1 VTARLALEGV
11 CAGYAGPDVV
21 HDVRLTVEPGEVV
34 ALLGPNGAGKTT
46 ILNAISGL
54 APVREGT
61 ILLDGKP
68 VHRLPA
74 HRIAAAGI
82 AHVPQGRK
90 LFGYSTGR
98 ANLAIGGYAR
108 SDRRA
113 VDEDMRRFLERWP
126 IATRVADQRGNLMSG
141 GEQQVIAVGRGLM
154 ARPRLLLLDEPSL
167 GLAPILVEQL
177 MEMLRSVEAEWA
189 TEGLSMLL
197 VEQNAAKAIALADR
211 VYVAVAGRIVHHCR
225 ASEIT
230 PADVVELYLG
240 R

>member
-1 VTARLALEGV
+1 VSTRLALDGV

-21 HDVRLTVEPGEVV
+21 HDISLKVERGEVV

-46 ILNAISGL
+46 ILNAISGM
-54 APVREGT
+54 APVRAGT
-61 ILLDGKP
+61 IAFDGKE

-74 HRIAAAGI
+74 HRIASMGI

-98 ANLAIGGYAR
+98 ANLAIGGYPRANR
-108 SDRRA
+108 TA
-113 VDEDMRRFLERWP
+113 VDEDLRRFLGRWE
-126 IATRVADQRGNLMSG
+126 IAARVADQRGNLMSG

-154 ARPRLLLLDEPSL
+154 ARPGLLLLDEPSL
-167 GLAPILVEQL
+167 GLAPILVERL
-177 MEMLRSVEAEWA
+177 MEMLRSVEKDWA
-189 TEGLSMLL
+189 AEGLAMLL
-197 VEQNAAKAIALADR
+197 VEQNAAKAIELADR

-230 PADVVELYLG
+230 AADVIDLYLG

>member
-1 VTARLALEGV
+1 VTPRLELEGMS
-11 CAGYAGPDVV
+11 AGYEGPEVV
-21 HDVRLTVEPGEVV
+21 HDVSLTVEPGEIV

-54 APVREGT
+54 AHVRAGT
-61 ILLDGKP
+61 VQLDGSP
-68 VHRLPA
+68 IQRLPA
-74 HRIAAAGI
+74 HRIATAGI

-98 ANLAIGGYAR
+98 ENLAIGGYAR

-113 VDEDMRRFLERWP
+113 VDMDLDAFIGRWP
-126 IATRVADQRGNLMSG
+126 IAERVAGQRGNLMSG

-154 ARPRLLLLDEPSL
+154 ARPTLLLLDEPSL
-167 GLAPILVEQL
+167 GLAPILVDQL
-177 MEMLRSVEAEWA
+177 MEMLRTVEADWA
-189 TEGLSMLL
+189 TEGLAMLL
-197 VEQNAAKAIALADR
+197 VEQNAAKALALASR
-211 VYVAVAGRIVHHCR
+211 VYVMVAGRVVHQSR

-230 PADVVELYLG
+230 PAEVVELYLG